1 MVTRPL
7 ITAAA
12 VPSGDYRLRV
22 AVMDTT
28 GLRGTVDYEFKAG
41 LTQYG
46 PLTFASLMAGALENT
61 TFRPRL
67 TFRPLDGG
75 VAAYLEFY
83 GTLPSGAVLSARVE
97 IAQSENGP
105 ALASAPGSVL
115 GAAEATRF
123 VATGGVPLTGLGP
136 GDYLLRVVISV
147 NDKPVG
153 QATRTIRKLS

>member
-1 MVTRPL
+1 
-7 ITAAA
+7 
-12 VPSGDYRLRV
+12 
-22 AVMDTT
+22 
-28 GLRGTVDYEFKAG
+28 VDYEFKAG

-46 PLTFASLMAGALENT
+46 PLTFASLMAGGLENT

-67 TFRPLDGG
+67 TFGPLDGG
-75 VAAYLEFY
+75 VAGYLEFY
-83 GTLPSGAVLSARVE
+83 GTLPSGAVLSAKLE
-97 IAQSENGP
+97 IARSENGP
-105 ALASAPGSVL
+105 ALAGAPGSVL

-123 VATGGVPLTGLGP
+123 VATGGVPLTGLAP